1 MNDSCMTSSQPERPG
16 HRVIRW
22 GILGTGNIASSF
34 AEGLKALPDAELV
47 GVGSRTQAGATAF
60 AARFGVPK
68 AYGTYREL
76 AEAADV
82 DVVYIATPNS
92 RHKEDCLLCIDAG
105 KAVLCEKPFAMN
117 AADAQEIIDRARG
130 RGVFFMEAMWMRFI
144 PLVQKAREILR
155 RGDIGKPCLLLA
167 DFGYPIERDPKN
179 RFLNLELGGGSLLD
193 RGIYPLS
200 LAYFLFGEPVGIAGQ
215 AAIGPTGVDEQSS
228 VLLKFAGGS
237 QAVLTSTMNAFGTN
251 LATIV
256 GTHGQIELAAPFF
269 KTERI
274 SVTKFPVPDS
284 RAAAASPVPPT
295 SPGSPLRRILRRG
308 KRFAYRAM
316 GRRADQ
322 VTYAVPLEG
331 NGFNYEA
338 AEVGRCLREGLLES
352 PTMMGEESVRIIK
365 AMDALRAQWGIVY
378 PNDR

>member
-1 MNDSCMTSSQPERPG
+1 MTSPQSKGAG
-16 HRVIRW
+16 HRTVRW
-22 GILGTGNIASSF
+22 GMLGTGNIASSF

-47 GVGSRTQAGATAF
+47 GVGSRTQANAASF
-60 AARFGVPK
+60 ASRFGVPK

-76 AEAADV
+76 VEAANV

-117 AADAQEIIDRARG
+117 SVDAQEIIDRARA

-155 RGDIGKPCLLLA
+155 RGDIGEPCLLLA

-200 LAYFLFGEPVGIAGQ
+200 LAYFLLGEPAGIAGQ
-215 AAIGPTGVDEQSS
+215 AAIGPTGVDEQST
-228 VLLKFAGGS
+228 VLLKFTGGC

-251 LATIV
+251 RATIV
-256 GTHGQIELAAPFF
+256 GTHGQIELEAPFF

-274 SVTKFPVPDS
+274 SVTKFPVPQS
-284 RAAAASPVPPT
+284 GTAAASPAPT
-295 SPGSPLRRILRRG
+295 SSSDPALRRMLRRV
-308 KRFAYRAM
+308 KRAAYRVM

-352 PTMMGEESVRIIK
+352 PTMSGAESVRIIK
-365 AMDALRAQWGIVY
+365 TMDALRAQWGIVY
-378 PNDR
+378 PNDP